1 MKHPITNSGFTLIEI
16 VVGTLILSML
26 IVSLS
31 ALYFAVDRTQQRSQN
46 LAAVTRTSELQLES
60 LRNRHYNTLDDGET
74 IDFTSE
80 LPDRIP
86 EPRSAVVEVT
96 QPENEPDLRR
106 LDAIVTYEER
116 GAAQKIE
123 LSTLIG
129 SIGISQ

>member
-1 MKHPITNSGFTLIEI
+1 MKHPIANSGFTLIEI
-16 VVGTLILSML
+16 VVGTVILSML
-26 IVSLS
+26 IISLS

-74 IDFTSE
+74 IDFTDE
-80 LPDRIP
+80 LPDQIP

-123 LSTLIG
+123 LSTLVG